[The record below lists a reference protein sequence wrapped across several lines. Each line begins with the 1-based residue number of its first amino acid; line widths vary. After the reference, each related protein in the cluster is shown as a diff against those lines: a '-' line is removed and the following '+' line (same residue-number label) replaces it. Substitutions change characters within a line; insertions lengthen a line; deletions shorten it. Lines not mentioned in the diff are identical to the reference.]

1 MGFKREMEDKWMS
14 ENYGLPS
21 GLYYYY
27 LGDDLPDLTGK
38 GENMWNEEE
47 TGAVLGNCSSI
58 QSIQLVK
65 RWRGRKVRHFKNKEY
80 LVLDV
85 AKHTET
91 GEDLVIYKALYGENK
106 VYARPIKMF
115 LSEVDHRK
123 YPEVT
128 QKYRL
133 ELKED

>member
-1 MGFKREMEDKWMS
+1 MIE
-14 ENYGLPS
+14 
-21 GLYYYY
+21 
-27 LGDDLPDLTGK
+27 LTA
-38 GENMWNEEE
+38 EEE
-47 TGAVLGNCSSI
+47 LRLKKMKGRV
-58 QSIQLVK
+58 VK
-65 RWRGRKVRHFKNKEY
+65 HFKNKDY

-91 GEDLVIYKALYGENK
+91 GEDLVIYKALYGVNN

-115 LSEVDHRK
+115 LSEVDHEK

>member
-1 MGFKREMEDKWMS
+1 MNKLTPL
-14 ENYGLPS
+14 ENQRL
-21 GLYYYY
+21 
-27 LGDDLPDLTGK
+27 
-38 GENMWNEEE
+38 
-47 TGAVLGNCSSI
+47 
-58 QSIQLVK
+58 
-65 RWRGRKVRHFKNKEY
+65 RGMIGRVVTHFKGKDY

-91 GEDLVIYKALYGENK
+91 GEYLVIYKALYGANN

-115 LSEVDHRK
+115 LSEVDHGK

>member
-1 MGFKREMEDKWMS
+1 M
-14 ENYGLPS
+14 
-21 GLYYYY
+21 
-27 LGDDLPDLTGK
+27 
-38 GENMWNEEE
+38 
-47 TGAVLGNCSSI
+47 
-58 QSIQLVK
+58 
-65 RWRGRKVRHFKNKEY
+65 
-80 LVLDV
+80 VLDV
-85 AKHTET
+85 AEHTET
-91 GEDLVIYKALYGENK
+91 GEYLVIYKALYGVNN